1 MLACVDSMA
10 VLGVDAYVVRVEVD
24 VSSNFQSFAIVGLPD
39 ASVRESGERVRAAV
53 KNSGF
58 TWPLRR
64 ITVNLA
70 PADTRKQGP
79 FFDLP
84 VALGALLA
92 DEQIRNEHLRDFAA
106 VGELG
111 LDGSVRAVTGVL
123 PMALGAKAAGKSAF
137 LVPEANAG
145 EAAVVEGLQ
154 VFPVKSLADAIEL
167 LAQAGREPVPTV
179 GFGTQEDIVS
189 NVDWSDVKGQESVKR
204 ALEVAASGGH
214 NLLMIGSPGS
224 GKTLLARRF
233 PTILPPLMLNEALE
247 VTKLYSVAGLLQ
259 SGQSLLHERPFRAP
273 HHTVSHAGLVG
284 GGSYPRPGEI
294 SLAHHGVLFLD
305 ELPEFHRDVLEVMR
319 QPLEDGHVT
328 IARAA
333 QSLQFPA
340 RFQLISSM
348 NPCPCGFYGDA
359 RRQCVC
365 SPMQVRRYL
374 SRISG
379 PLLDRIDIHVEV
391 PRLSTTDLMARQIGE
406 SSATVRRRVMKAR
419 EIQTAR
425 LKPEGLSCNA
435 QFKAKQMREYCAL
448 DTGASDLLKAAIN
461 QFSLSARAYD
471 RILKVART
479 VADLDTSENIQLH
492 HIAEAINYRT
502 LDRKVFG

>member
-111 LDGSVRAVTGVL
+111 LDGSVRPVTGVL

-179 GFGTQEDIVS
+179 EFHAEETVGAS
-189 NVDWSDVKGQESVKR
+189 VDWSDVKGQESVKR

-419 EIQTAR
+419 EIQTTR

-435 QFKAKQMREYCAL
+435 QLKAKQMREYCAL